1 MTCFPSIFFSN
12 GFAFLFWCRPQMCGL
27 RKKNHLTKIRIW
39 RDINFFACCSCREYN
54 PPECSVNSQKSF
66 CILHW
71 EWDCW
76 YSTNRLKLNDLQNCA
91 FLSKSNRKTH
101 TTAKIIF
108 GGIYWNQTIYAKW
121 SQLLQLRASSKAFF
135 HDPCWTSSDWYFWD
149 DMKTNITVLT
159 ISLQFFVFQKL
170 NSAWGL
176 KKIRQNSAGEKHK
189 KAAKLMTVLHFDIT
203 CCGVAQLIWN

>member
-1 MTCFPSIFFSN
+1 MTCFSSIFFTN

-54 PPECSVNSQKSF
+54 PRMLCEFAKRF
-66 CILHW
+66 LHFALGMGLLIFYQSLEVTW
-71 EWDCW
+71 LAKL
-76 YSTNRLKLNDLQNCA
+76 RL
-91 FLSKSNRKTH
+91 SNFKIKPFTA
-101 TTAKIIF
+101 AKISF

-121 SQLLQLRASSKAFF
+121 SRLLQSRASSKAFF

>member
-1 MTCFPSIFFSN
+1 M
-12 GFAFLFWCRPQMCGL
+12 GL
-27 RKKNHLTKIRIW
+27 RFYFGAGHKCVGFERKIIW
-39 RDINFFACCSCREYN
+39 PKFESDVTSTFLLVVPVVNII
-54 PPECSVNSQKSF
+54 PECSVNSQKGF

-149 DMKTNITVLT
+149 DMKTNITVLA

-176 KKIRQNSAGEKHK
+176 KKIRQNSAGEKYK
-189 KAAKLMTVLHFDIT
+189 KAAKLMTVIHFDIT